1 MSTNVEGQVSAQI
14 DTKQML
20 AEVAAKSHCTTVIG
34 MDETGKCVFL
44 KSYDYSKQ
52 KDEAQADLKMVI
64 DAGLG
69 WRICAISQ
77 LTVSGVYR
85 DAMELIK
92 EISEDKYLVGELG
105 ATGYDVKAL
114 LAGEDWRL

>member
-34 MDETGKCVFL
+34 MDKEGKCVFL

-64 DAGLG
+64 DAGLA
-69 WRICAISQ
+69 WRICAVSQ
-77 LTVSGVYR
+77 LTVSEIYR
-85 DAMELIK
+85 DAMELVK
-92 EISEDKYLVGELG
+92 EISEDKYLVGELE

-114 LAGEDWRL
+114 LTGEDWRL